1 MNEWYRVGKVV
12 NTHGIKGEVRVIAT
26 TDFEEQRFAIGQE
39 LMLIDPDTKKEII
52 VKIASSR
59 KHKNFTLLS
68 FENLQNIN
76 YVEKYKGQSLYVSSK
91 YLEDLEDNEFYYH
104 EILGCQV
111 LTEDGEE
118 LGKIKDILSTGAND
132 VWIVQRKE
140 KGRDILIPYIEQVV
154 KEINVENKTIII
166 HVMEGLLE

>member
-39 LMLIDPDTKKEII
+39 LMLTDPNTKKEII
-52 VKIASSR
+52 VKIATSR

-76 YVEKYKGQSLYVSSK
+76 YVEKYKGQSLYVSSE

-111 LTEDGEE
+111 LTEEGEV